1 MMAEEEG
8 KWSYIKTN
16 VTNCDME
23 CPTYNQA
30 TNSILAFCEIEEK
43 KCTCINNY
51 YFQDIEKTNCV
62 HLYTNLI

>member
-30 TNSILAFCEIEEK
+30 TNYILAFCEIEEK
-43 KCTCINNY
+43 K
-51 YFQDIEKTNCV
+51 
-62 HLYTNLI
+62 